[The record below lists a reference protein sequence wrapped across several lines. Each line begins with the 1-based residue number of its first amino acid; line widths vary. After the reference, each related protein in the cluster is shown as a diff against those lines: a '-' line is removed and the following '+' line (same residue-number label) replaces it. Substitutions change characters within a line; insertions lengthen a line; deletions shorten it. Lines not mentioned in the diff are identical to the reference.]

1 MQVEKI
7 NHVGARMAREPGIF
21 PREIWKLKF
30 RRKLSKPPD
39 AKVGSQLAMLTRV
52 HWARSLSCHFI
63 GFMLSV
69 SPLTV
74 THDRF
79 QTRLSLMLEIVLHV
93 HVDGSLQ
100 QEVLEGKCQQLDS
113 GEGLGNA
120 R

>member
-1 MQVEKI
+1 
-7 NHVGARMAREPGIF
+7 MAREPGIF
-21 PREIWKLKF
+21 PRGIWKLKF

-63 GFMLSV
+63 GFML
-69 SPLTV
+69 
-74 THDRF
+74 
-79 QTRLSLMLEIVLHV
+79 EIVLHV